1 MADSAPPQ
9 FRLPPAF
16 EAWFAARGWS
26 PRPHQLALAQASLAG
41 ESALLIAPTGGG
53 KTMAG
58 FLGSLIELSET
69 SFPPPPAG
77 EVPQRGGG
85 GRPSSA
91 GSQSAPLPSK
101 AQAQPPLAAGEG
113 AAASNL
119 NKRPSLH
126 TLYISPLKA
135 LAADVQRNVMTPVT
149 EMGLPL
155 RIETRTGDT
164 ATHVRQRQRKN
175 PPDILLTTPEQL
187 ALLIASDHAASFFA
201 DLRCVIIDEIH
212 AIAPSKRGDL
222 LALGLATL
230 AEWSPACRFL
240 GLSATVRDPAQLA
253 DWLNVRRPATNNK
266 KTPVRIISTPSTIAP
281 DISILVSREHIP
293 WSGHSGRFAVG
304 EVYEAIRDATMTLVF
319 VNTRSQAELL
329 FQELWAANEDG
340 LPIALHHGSL
350 AREQRERVEAA
361 MAAGQLKAV
370 VCTSTLDLGIDWG
383 EVDLVIQMGAPK
395 GAARLIQRIGRSNHR
410 MDEASKA
417 LLVPTNRFEV
427 LECRAA
433 EAAVEAGEIDGDGP
447 RSGALDI
454 LAQHVMGRACGEGFQ
469 LAALHEEIRRA
480 QPYRDLDWET
490 FERIVDFVAT
500 GGYALKTYDRFHRI
514 VRRADGLWVAR
525 TPRDKQAHRMNVGAI
540 VEAPMLNIRLASF
553 AGRGAVQP
561 SSPPPAGEVPRRGGG
576 GKPGS
581 AASQYATPTSK
592 AQAQARSAAGGAT
605 APSNT
610 SKAQAQRPRAAGEG
624 AAASKT
630 TIRAGRKLGE
640 MEEYFLSLLTSGDTF
655 LFGGEILRLI
665 AVDGMDALC
674 TRAQSDSPAIPT
686 YNGGKFPLSTFLADR
701 VRHMIHNPE
710 EWKHL
715 PDPVREWFE
724 IQEMRSVIPP
734 PDHLL
739 VETFPRADRH
749 YLVSYPFEGRLAHQT
764 LGMLVTRRLE
774 RAGAK
779 PVGFVASEYAMAVWG
794 MEDMRGLDMDAIFHP
809 DMLGDD
815 LEEWLDE
822 SALMKRTFGHCAQI
836 SGLIHRNL
844 PGSEKNSR
852 QVTFST
858 DLIFDVLRSHEP
870 DHILLQA
877 TRADAATGL
886 LDVRRLSD
894 MLARIHGH
902 IVHQRLD
909 RISPFAVPV
918 MLEVGREPVF
928 GASAM
933 EAILREAEA
942 DLIRD
947 AMG

>member
-1 MADSAPPQ
+1 MADTVSPS

-26 PRPHQLALAQASLAG
+26 PRRHQLALAQASLAS

-58 FLGSLIELSET
+58 FLGSLIELSN
-69 SFPPPPAG
+69 
-77 EVPQRGGG
+77 
-85 GRPSSA
+85 PST
-91 GSQSAPLPSK
+91 PLPD
-101 AQAQPPLAAGEG
+101 G
-113 AAASNL
+113 ARGLTNDL
-119 NKRPSLH
+119 DKRPSLH

-135 LAADVQRNVMTPVT
+135 LAADVQRNVMTPVA
-149 EMGLPL
+149 EMGLPI

-230 AEWSPACRFL
+230 AEWSPTCRFL
-240 GLSATVRDPAQLA
+240 GLSATVRDPSQLA
-253 DWLNVRRPATNNK
+253 DWLNVRKQPSTPLPSGRGAGVRGL
-266 KTPVRIISTPSTIAP
+266 KTCVRIIQTPSTISP
-281 DISILVSREHIP
+281 DISILVSRERIP

-350 AREQRERVEAA
+350 AREQRARVEAA

-433 EAAVEAGEIDGDGP
+433 EAAVEAGEIDGEGP

-454 LAQHVMGRACGEGFQ
+454 LAQHVMGRACGEGFR
-469 LAALHEEIRRA
+469 LAELHEEIRRA

-490 FERIVDFVAT
+490 FERIVDLVAT

-514 VRRADGLWVAR
+514 VRRPDGLWVAR
-525 TPRDKQAHRMNVGAI
+525 TARDKQAHRMNVGAI
-540 VEAPMLNIRLASF
+540 VEAPMLNVRLASF
-553 AGRGAVQP
+553 AGGGNLSTPHPKGARGQP
-561 SSPPPAGEVPRRGGG
+561 S
-576 GKPGS
+576 S
-581 AASQYATPTSK
+581 AASQSATPTSK
-592 AQAQARSAAGGAT
+592 AQAQARSAAGGAA
-605 APSNT
+605 APSN
-610 SKAQAQRPRAAGEG
+610 KIIRP
-624 AAASKT
+624 
-630 TIRAGRKLGE
+630 GRKLGE
-640 MEEYFLSLLTSGDTF
+640 MEEYFLSLLTPGDTF
-655 LFGGEILRLI
+655 LFGGEVLRLLGI
-665 AVDGMDALC
+665 DGMDALC
-674 TRAQSDSPAIPT
+674 ARAQSDSPAIPT

-724 IQEMRSVIPP
+724 IQALRSVIPP

-779 PVGFVASEYAMAVWG
+779 PVGFVASEYAMAVWS
-794 MEDMRGLDMDAIFHP
+794 MEDMRGLDMAAIFHP

-822 SALMKRTFGHCAQI
+822 SALMKRTFAHCALI

-844 PGSEKNSR
+844 PGSKKNSR

-902 IVHQRLD
+902 IVHKPLAK
-909 RISPFAVPV
+909 ISPFAVPV

-933 EAILREAEA
+933 EAILREAEE
-942 DLIRD
+942 DLVRD